1 MSMEGEELGAPKGRV
16 AFLFAGEGPQCRVKL
31 ALRTVP
37 AARALSDQAAE
48 ILGYDLAELC
58 TDGPADKLDSTAI
71 SHPAIYVST
80 LAFLEAL
87 RASNPGIESECVAA
101 AGMGLG
107 EYTALVF
114 AGSMSF
120 RDGLRV

>member
-1 MSMEGEELGAPKGRV
+1 MSMEGDELGATKGRI
-16 AFLFAGEGPQCRVKL
+16 AFLFAGEGPQGRVKRVF
-31 ALRTVP
+31 RTVP
-37 AARALSDQAAE
+37 AARGLFDQAAK

-58 TDGPADKLDSTAI
+58 TEGPADKLDSTVN

-80 LAFLEAL
+80 LASLEAL

-107 EYTALVF
+107 EYAALVF
-114 AGSMSF
+114 AGAMSF
-120 RDGLRV
+120 RDG